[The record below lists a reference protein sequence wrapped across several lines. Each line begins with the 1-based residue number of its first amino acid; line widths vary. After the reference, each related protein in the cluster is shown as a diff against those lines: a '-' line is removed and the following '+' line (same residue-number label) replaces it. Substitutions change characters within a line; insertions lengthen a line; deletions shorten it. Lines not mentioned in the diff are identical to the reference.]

1 MIEWGNIA
9 FERAWLLWGILPWV
23 LLAIWY
29 FTKASSNA
37 AIASNHIGN
46 FQIVRSPRQWLYLF
60 SRALPWL
67 SGLALIVALA
77 GPYYQFS
84 EEEQF
89 GEGIDIFL
97 SMDISASM
105 LAKDFEP
112 NRLEVAKNVAASF
125 VAKRPFDRIGIAAFA
140 GEAYTLAP
148 LTTDKSILQQFIQQ
162 LKVGY
167 LKDGTAIGMGLATG
181 VNRLE
186 ESESA
191 SKVIILLTDGVN
203 NSGYIAPRTAM
214 DIAKQKD
221 IKVYTIGVGSKGQ
234 APVPYARRNNRYAYR
249 MAKVN
254 IDESLLKEIAKA
266 TGGKY
271 FRAQNA
277 EELEAIYEEIDALE
291 KSEVQ
296 IEVFSRRQPAFQ
308 VLTWISLGS
317 LFLFLLVNYFILKIW
332 P

>member
-1 MIEWGNIA
+1 MMDLGNIA
-9 FERAWLLWGILPWV
+9 FERLWVLWCLLPWII
-23 LLAIWY
+23 LAIWY
-29 FTKASSNA
+29 FTQANSRA
-37 AIASNHIGN
+37 AIATNRLGN
-46 FQIVRSPRQWLYLF
+46 IKINKSPRQWLHLINKT
-60 SRALPWL
+60 LPWL
-67 SGLALIVALA
+67 SGAALLFALA

-84 EEEQF
+84 EEKQL

-112 NRLEVAKNVAASF
+112 NRLEVAKNVASSF

-148 LTTDKSILQQFIQQ
+148 LTGDKSILQQFIQQ

-167 LKDGTAIGMGLATG
+167 LKDGTAIGMGLATA

-191 SKVIILLTDGVN
+191 SKIIILLTDGVN
-203 NSGYIAPRTAM
+203 NSGYIAPRTSM
-214 DIAKQKD
+214 DIAKQKG

-254 IDESLLKEIAKA
+254 IDESLLKEIANS

-308 VLTWISLGS
+308 TFTWISLGS